1 MKNDTIIMKI
11 EHGSLVTYDSSQR
24 TLLNEFV
31 GSLVDGDSVQV
42 KMKHV
47 RTGKTWPQLGYW
59 YAVIIPFAMKGFL
72 ECGQDSMEVTLSNGL
87 KLSKR
92 ITKDDIDAFLK
103 ELYAESISYSKA
115 INKRTMNIED
125 MRGMIDFA
133 ANFIAE
139 NFGIVC
145 PSTDFDTDPADDFGK
160 GAK

>member
-1 MKNDTIIMKI
+1 MKVKD
-11 EHGSLVTYDSSQR
+11 GSLVTYDESQR

-31 GSLVDGDSVQV
+31 GALVDGDSVNV
-42 KMKHV
+42 KMKQV

-59 YAVIIPFAMKGFL
+59 YAVIVPYAMKGFV

-87 KLSKR
+87 RLSKR
-92 ITKDDIDAFLK
+92 INRDDIDAFLK
-103 ELYAESISYSKA
+103 ELYSEHIGYSKE
-115 INKRTMNIED
+115 INKRTMDIGD
-125 MRGMIDFA
+125 MRDMINFA
-133 ANFIAE
+133 ADFIAE